1 MQLITDASKATIG
14 TQTEDPQEPIDESE
28 ESEPVL
34 DEIDVKLWLKSYYR
48 SAKQWINQQ
57 ENKGLKL
64 SLIIMTGMVFAM
76 FWYLLMQVSRIFEVL
91 VYLCSCL
98 YIYIFL
104 GEGSTEYVPKWF
116 TGESTGFIR

>member
-14 TQTEDPQEPIDESE
+14 TQTEDPQESIDESK
-28 ESEPVL
+28 ESETVL
-34 DEIDVKLWLKSYYR
+34 DEIDVELWLTSYYR

-76 FWYLLMQVSRIFEVL
+76 FWYLLMQVSKMFEVL

-116 TGESTGFIR
+116 TGESTRFIW